1 MRWQLR
7 RPRCRLD
14 YRKLDD
20 PKLDYPKLDD
30 PKLDCPKLDYPKL
43 DCTKLHYP
51 KLDEPKLDFPIE
63 CGLPGLAAHRRH
75 WRAGCFCSCGLES
88 PCLEESGAFAVA
100 A

>member
-43 DCTKLHYP
+43 DYP
-51 KLDEPKLDFPIE
+51 KLDYPKLDYPKVDIK
-63 CGLPGLAAHRRH
+63 CQLLCRRPRLRYRWMRSTCCWWLRPRCSRKRRLLPHR
-75 WRAGCFCSCGLES
+75 
-88 PCLEESGAFAVA
+88 
-100 A
+100 